1 MKNLPLMLSF
11 LVMVWMMHPANARDL
26 GTVGETYP
34 IVETDFIEFI
44 QQRMNILQQQGE
56 WKRVETAMIAR
67 TDHYRDRPTPI
78 EGLSATQ
85 IQRQFYINP
94 GVTLD
99 HDVFD
104 QDHKLIAKAGTYI
117 NPLVYVPLSKALI
130 FYNADDVKQVKW
142 VVAKDKELNGKDKLI
157 LVKGSLLTEE
167 KRFKKH
173 IYFDQAGRL
182 TSRFQIKH
190 TPAMVMQ
197 SGMSLLV
204 TEVRP

>member
-1 MKNLPLMLSF
+1 MVLMI
-11 LVMVWMMHPANARDL
+11 HPANARDL

-34 IVETDFIEFI
+34 IMETDFIEFI
-44 QQRMNILQQQGE
+44 QQKMNTLKETGE
-56 WKRVETAMIAR
+56 WKKVETDMIAD

-78 EGLSATQ
+78 EGISTTH
-85 IQRQFYINP
+85 IQRRFYINP
-94 GVTLD
+94 GITLD

-104 QDHKLIAKAGTYI
+104 HDHKLIAKAGTYV
-117 NPLVYVPLSKALI
+117 NPLVYVPLTKTLI
-130 FYNADDVKQVKW
+130 FYNADDVNQVKW
-142 VVAKDKELNGKDKLI
+142 VVSKNKQLNGKDKLI
-157 LVKGSLLTEE
+157 LVRGSLLAEE
-167 KRFKKH
+167 KRFKKP